1 MVSEQSI
8 RGVSGVE
15 MKWESAGGQRN
26 CQQLGGGVFGGDAHH
41 LFDEMS
47 TYPRGDS
54 AAVLR
59 VTVSQIIYPVTYE
72 VLHQV
77 YDTYGAVAVQVLAV
91 STWQIKALVSFKSSH
106 DAERARSATH
116 GRDIYNVGCLLDV
129 QHVQMFPG
137 DGATATHTTCLIML
151 PSSATARPAAK
162 STAAAPERVFPAT
175 TASSVPSITS
185 AAMVTSVPFN
195 ETKKAETDMDK
206 AVENLDKTIQDLCTK
221 IDRML
226 EAFHHTKVDLSLSK
240 DSTRDVAALS
250 ANTDPTSIALE
261 VSTEAGSTNH
271 VDTAK
276 LGMGTTIKCS
286 MKCENQLADDDGG
299 KDMAKEEWMEL
310 MEVDTKF
317 TTMYLCFRDPLL
329 IINAIPPR
337 NWSWCLSRDYF
348 GVIGLSFVSLK
359 LEVLYGCFD
368 RSSEYTASPPPVPPW
383 RAAIPWNK
391 AEMTSGSRPLPW
403 PDPQLCQ
410 GSGGVVV
417 KLLQPWPPL
426 IQTSV
431 RAEIET
437 LNLYVC
443 EDNIVLHTW
452 AYRVVKLVAARL
464 VGDQGKTIQ
473 FLAIWEFANKEV
485 ALIPTKKHMHVS
497 QSIDLNICMLHLGS
511 HGVYADSSGEEGV
524 KAWWL
529 RQQKHGRECGCSA
542 QVLCMLDK
550 WIQQWAGSTSDGSKV
565 IKQLF

>member
-1 MVSEQSI
+1 
-8 RGVSGVE
+8 

-41 LFDEMS
+41 LFDEIS
-47 TYPRGDS
+47 SCPRGDS
-54 AAVLR
+54 AAVLH

-77 YDTYGAVAVQVLAV
+77 YDTYGAVAVQVLA
-91 STWQIKALVSFKSSH
+91 
-106 DAERARSATH
+106 
-116 GRDIYNVGCLLDV
+116 
-129 QHVQMFPG
+129 
-137 DGATATHTTCLIML
+137 
-151 PSSATARPAAK
+151 
-162 STAAAPERVFPAT
+162 
-175 TASSVPSITS
+175 
-185 AAMVTSVPFN
+185 
-195 ETKKAETDMDK
+195 
-206 AVENLDKTIQDLCTK
+206 
-221 IDRML
+221 
-226 EAFHHTKVDLSLSK
+226 AFRHTKVDLSLSK

-276 LGMGTTIKCS
+276 LGMGTTIECS

-348 GVIGLSFVSLK
+348 GVVCLSFVSLK
-359 LEVLYGCFD
+359 LQVLYGCFD

-410 GSGGVVV
+410 GSGGMVVQSNNNDV
-417 KLLQPWPPL
+417 LDD
-426 IQTSV
+426 TSW
-431 RAEIET
+431 T
-437 LNLYVC
+437 QFGSNNVC

-464 VGDQGKTIQ
+464 VGDQ
-473 FLAIWEFANKEV
+473 
-485 ALIPTKKHMHVS
+485 
-497 QSIDLNICMLHLGS
+497 GS

-529 RQQKHGRECGCSA
+529 RQQKHGRECGCNA

-565 IKQLF
+565 IKQLFWDSAQQDISLQEARQVGWLWAHSAREKETRKEAKQPAARVIDESITRTPQATASSSLLLLPLSIPIL